1 MDMNSEPALAPGC
14 RLHPTQDVLL
24 VPEGTLNLSGPA
36 RDILIRLDG
45 SRNVAAIADDLLKTY
60 SDADETEVRKDVLDL
75 LNRLQ
80 QRGVVRG

>member
-1 MDMNSEPALAPGC
+1 MDMNSEPALASGC

-36 RDILIRLDG
+36 RDILMRLNG
-45 SRNVAAIADDLLKTY
+45 SRSVAAIADDLLKTY
-60 SDADETEVRKDVLDL
+60 PDADEAEVRKDVLDL